1 MLGHMVQ
8 VFRKI
13 ISDTNKQ
20 FKLVLYCN
28 YRPFHFEIKKL
39 IKNKLLFCLYVF
51 RQQLITYHQPRQ
63 KIQVVIYIFLSK
75 TAFIT
80 FFIRYCTGKPAARYD
95 I

>member
-13 ISDTNKQ
+13 ISNTNKK
-20 FKLVLYCN
+20 FD
-28 YRPFHFEIKKL
+28 
-39 IKNKLLFCLYVF
+39 KNKLLFCLYVF

-80 FFIRYCTGKPAARYD
+80 FFIQYCTGKPAARYD